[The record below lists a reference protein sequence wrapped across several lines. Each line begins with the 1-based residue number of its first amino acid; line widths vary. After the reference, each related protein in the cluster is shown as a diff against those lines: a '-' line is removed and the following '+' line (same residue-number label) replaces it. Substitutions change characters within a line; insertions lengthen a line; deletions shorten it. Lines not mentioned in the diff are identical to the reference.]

1 MIRKILLSAASA
13 ICVWGLAAQPSQ
25 TLYTV
30 RVSPDHSDWSYRSGE
45 EAVFTLS
52 VERDKVPLTGVSLS
66 YEYGPEG
73 FPAVKKGRVEI
84 DRKGEATVR
93 VPGMKVPGFQT
104 LRATFETDGRRYSD
118 YANVGYDM
126 ENIRP
131 TQTLP
136 DDFREFWDNALA
148 AVADVPLEPLL
159 TLQPELCTPTVD
171 VYHVRFNNTARGNYI
186 YGMLCVPRAPGKY
199 PTVLQV
205 PGSGLHRFTGYTSL
219 AERGVI
225 TLEIGIHGIPVNLPA
240 AVYPSLASAGLNG
253 YAYFNLDDRDK
264 YYYKRVYLGCKR
276 AVDFLFSFDAFDGE
290 NAAVMG
296 GSQGG
301 ALAIVT
307 AGLDPRLKCFA
318 ARHPGACD
326 MTGWLHGRPGGSPGL
341 RPEMTGLE
349 EKTRTS
355 QYYDPVNFCH
365 TMTVPGYF
373 TWGLNDRAC
382 PPTTTFSAYN
392 VMAAPKELALY
403 RETAH
408 WHFPEQHARF
418 ENWVLERLGVE

>member
-1 MIRKILLSAASA
+1 MKKILLSVAAA
-13 ICVWGLAAQPSQ
+13 ICFHALGAQPSQ

-30 RVSPDHSDWSYRSGE
+30 KVAPDRADWSYRTGE
-45 EAVFTLS
+45 KARFTIS
-52 VERDKVPLTGVSLS
+52 VVRDKVPVAGASLD

-73 FPAVKKGRVEI
+73 LPAVKSGAVETDSRGVAVI
-84 DRKGEATVR
+84 D

-104 LRATFETDGRRYSD
+104 LRATFVKDGRRYSD
-118 YANVGYDM
+118 YTNVGYDIDRI
-126 ENIRP
+126 EP

-136 DDFREFWDNALA
+136 ADFREFWDGALA
-148 AVADVPLEPLL
+148 EVADVPLESLI
-159 TLQPELCTPTVD
+159 TLQPELCTPTVN

-186 YGMLCVPRAPGKY
+186 YGMLCVPSAPGKY
-199 PTVLQV
+199 PAVLQV

-219 AERGVI
+219 AQRGVI

-240 AVYPSLASAGLNG
+240 HVYPSLASAGLSG
-253 YAYFNLDDRDK
+253 YAYFNMDDRDK

-276 AVDFLFSFDAFDGE
+276 AVDFLYSLDEFDGE

-301 ALAIVT
+301 QLAIVT
-307 AGLDPRLKCFA
+307 AGLDGRLKCFA
-318 ARHPGACD
+318 SRHPGACD
-326 MTGWLHGRPGGSPGL
+326 MTGALHGRPGGSPGL
-341 RPEMTGLE
+341 RPDMTALE
-349 EKTRTS
+349 EKTATS
-355 QYYDPVNFCH
+355 RYYDVVNFCR

-373 TWGLNDRAC
+373 TWGLNDPAC
-382 PPTTTFSAYN
+382 RPTTTFSAYN
-392 VMAAPKELALY
+392 SMAAPKELDLY

-408 WHFPEQHARF
+408 WHFPEQNARF